1 MIASVDNQ
9 MKTCVTTGC
18 VVIVLCLAASSPAYG
33 QNGDGAIMSL
43 QNMHQH
49 PWFWT
54 VMAASVVGWVLGIA
68 KGFSGSDD
76 WLDKYW
82 PEKPR
87 IVVFILDLLIF
98 VLIGGYIGTG
108 IYNPANF
115 VAAIA
120 AGLTWPIG
128 LGALATKVEPNDG

>member
-1 MIASVDNQ
+1 MSKSVIS
-9 MKTCVTTGC
+9 TSTAA
-18 VVIVLCLAASSPAYG
+18 VLCLAPFNSALA
-33 QNGDGAIMSL
+33 QTDDAIHFAL

-54 VMAASVVGWVLGIA
+54 VVAASIVGWVLGIT

-82 PEKPR
+82 PGKPR
-87 IVVFILDLLIF
+87 AVVLVTDLFVF

-120 AGLTWPIG
+120 AGITWPLG
-128 LGALATKVEPNDG
+128 LGALATKV

>member
-1 MIASVDNQ
+1 M
-9 MKTCVTTGC
+9 
-18 VVIVLCLAASSPAYG
+18 CLFPESLVFAQTNPDPPLA
-33 QNGDGAIMSL
+33 L
-43 QNMHQH
+43 QNMHEH

-54 VMAASVVGWVLGIA
+54 VVAASIVGWVLGMT

-76 WLDKYW
+76 WLEKYW
-82 PEKPR
+82 PNKPR
-87 IVVFILDLLIF
+87 VAVLITDVIVF

-120 AGLTWPIG
+120 AGITWPVG
-128 LGALATKVEPNDG
+128 LGALATKVVPDDA